1 MFSWDNHGQYLIT
14 LLSYFDTS
22 KFKFITLGHSRARAR
37 AMLVLGKVVLTCNS
51 GTWEV
56 ETEESVVQ

>member
-1 MFSWDNHGQYLIT
+1 MDSISLLP

-22 KFKFITLGHSRARAR
+22 KFKFITLGHSRAR

-56 ETEESVVQ
+56 ETGELVVQ